1 MPNVIPIHTARSKS
15 APIYTIP
22 EEAEML
28 AGDALS
34 SPFPF
39 TIFPD
44 TKARTKRGKRA
55 DLIAL
60 AKRVERTT
68 AAEKSALPLVSL
80 GRYGDLKSEHGSLR
94 HRKNLRE
101 VHGLEADY
109 DAGEMP
115 PAEAARRLAEAR
127 IAALIYTSPSHGLE
141 GKGHRWRVVCPF
153 SGPLSPEERE
163 RHVARLNGVLGGI
176 LSRES
181 FTLSQSYFIGGT
193 GGREPE
199 TFLVDGEH
207 IDGRADL
214 DAGAV
219 HARNSEPG
227 ETVSPPGDWP
237 LETIRDALFAVPP
250 DADYETWWR
259 CLAAVHHE
267 TGGSKRGLAIA
278 EAWSACGEKWKAGEV
293 RAKWRSFGEREGPV
307 AAAGTLF
314 RHARE
319 NGWEGPT
326 EDFDDDF
333 DALPDDDDPD
343 AEIARIL
350 GLDDA
355 PEPKSTGGLVWRTP
369 DQCRVSAGTD
379 YAVKRFINKGQVGL
393 IYGSP
398 GHGKSMI
405 APAIGYAIA
414 QGRET
419 FGLKTKAGPVFY
431 LASEDPL
438 GLERRVRALEAEHGP
453 APDFQLVGN
462 VRGLFEK
469 GAPDLKELLR
479 EVRAQQ
485 PRLVIIDTLA
495 AAFPGL
501 EENAAESM
509 GRVVRIARKIAATG
523 TAVIMV
529 HHTPHAAKNPRGH
542 SVLNGDVDMSLL
554 LEMDEGSGVIRGEMK
569 KNRNGPLLNLAFTIG
584 VKELG
589 TDEDGDPI
597 TAGFCEELPEGGEKS
612 GPRMPPQ
619 QRKLMALFQTLAGG
633 GETVDREAM
642 REVAIADTSIFVSD
656 NPRNRGIGFNRALN
670 GLVESGRLFQTGDM
684 IRRAPSRVEVDV
696 DTDFDDL
703 ESGECEA

>member
-1 MPNVIPIHTARSKS
+1 MKPRAS
-15 APIYTIP
+15 IYTVP
-22 EEAEML
+22 EEAELL
-28 AGDALS
+28 AGPALS

-39 TIFPD
+39 TLFPD

-68 AAEKSALPLVSL
+68 AAEKSVLPLVSL
-80 GRYGDLKSEHGSLR
+80 GRYGDLKSERGSLR
-94 HRKNLRE
+94 HQRNLRE

-115 PAEAARRLAEAR
+115 PTEAARRLSEAHV
-127 IAALIYTSPSHGLE
+127 AALIYTSPSHGLP

-153 SGPLSPEERE
+153 SGRVPPEERE
-163 RHVARLNGVLGGI
+163 RHVARLNGILGGV

-181 FTLSQSYFIGGT
+181 FTLSQSFFIGGI
-193 GGREPE
+193 GGREPK
-199 TFLVDGEH
+199 TFLVDGVH

-219 HARNSEPG
+219 HARTSEPV
-227 ETVSPPGDWP
+227 EKVSPPGDWP

-267 TGGSKRGLAIA
+267 TGGSKRGFAIA
-278 EAWSACGEKWKAGEV
+278 EAWSACGDKWKTGDV
-293 RAKWRSFGEREGPV
+293 RAKWRSFGDRDGTL

-314 RHARE
+314 RHAHE

-326 EDFDDDF
+326 EDFGDDF
-333 DALPDDDDPD
+333 DTLPDDDDPD

-350 GLDDA
+350 GFDET
-355 PEPKSTGGLVWRTP
+355 PEQKSTGGLVWRTP

-414 QGRET
+414 QGRVT
-419 FGLKTKAGPVFY
+419 FGLRTKAGPMFY
-431 LASEDPL
+431 FASEDPL
-438 GLERRVRALEAEHGP
+438 GLERRVRALEAEHGA

-462 VRGLFEK
+462 VQGLFEK
-469 GAPDLKELLR
+469 GAADLKELLR
-479 EVRAQQ
+479 EVRKQQ

-542 SVLNGDVDMSLL
+542 SVLNGDVDMALL
-554 LEMDEGSGVIRGEMK
+554 LEMDEGAGVIRGEMK
-569 KNRNGPLLNLAFTIG
+569 KNRNGPLLNVAFTIG

-589 TDEDGDPI
+589 ADEDGDPI
-597 TAGFCEELPEGGEKS
+597 TAGFCEEMTESGERS
-612 GPRMPPQ
+612 GPRLPPQ
-619 QRKLMALFQTLAGG
+619 QRKLMKLFQSLAGRS
-633 GETVDREAM
+633 ETVEREALK
-642 REVAIADTSIFVSD
+642 EAAIADTSIFLSD
-656 NPRNRGIGFNRALN
+656 APRNRRTQFNRALN
-670 GLVESGRLFQTGDM
+670 GLLETGRLFQTGDA
-684 IRRAPSRVEVDV
+684 IGQAPARVEVDV
-696 DTDFDDL
+696 EYDFDDL
-703 ESGECEA
+703 DSGDADA

>member
-1 MPNVIPIHTARSKS
+1 MKPRAS
-15 APIYTIP
+15 IYLGP
-22 EEAEML
+22 EEAELL
-28 AGDALS
+28 AGPALS

-39 TIFPD
+39 TLFPD
-44 TKARTKRGKRA
+44 TKARTKQGKRA

-68 AAEKSALPLVSL
+68 ATEKSALPLVSL
-80 GRYGDLKSEHGSLR
+80 GLYGNLKSERGSLR

-115 PAEAARRLAEAR
+115 PAEAARRISEANV
-127 IAALIYTSPSHGLE
+127 AALIYTSPSHGLP

-153 SGPLSPEERE
+153 SGRVSPEERE
-163 RHVARLNGVLGGI
+163 RQVARLNGILGGA

-181 FTLSQSYFIGGT
+181 FTLSQSYFIGGIE
-193 GGREPE
+193 GREPE
-199 TFLVDGEH
+199 TILVDGEH

-219 HARNSEPG
+219 YTRASEPV
-227 ETVSPPGDWP
+227 ETVSPPGDWS
-237 LETIRDALFAVPP
+237 LETLRDALFAVPP
-250 DADYETWWR
+250 DAEYETWWR

-267 TGGSKRGLAIA
+267 TGGSKQGFAIA
-278 EAWSACGEKWKAGEV
+278 EAWSACGNKWKAGEV
-293 RAKWRSFGEREGPV
+293 RTKWRSFGDREGTL

-314 RHARE
+314 RSARE

-326 EDFDDDF
+326 ENFDDDF
-333 DALPDDDDPD
+333 DTLPDDDDPD
-343 AEIARIL
+343 AEAVRLL

-355 PEPKSTGGLVWRTP
+355 TEPKCTGGLVWRTP

-405 APAIGYAIA
+405 SPAIGYAIV

-438 GLERRVRALEAEHGP
+438 GLERRVRALESEHGS

-462 VRGLFEK
+462 VRGFFEK

-479 EVRAQQ
+479 EVRKQQ

-542 SVLNGDVDMSLL
+542 SVLNGDVDMALL
-554 LEMDEGSGVIRGEMK
+554 LEMDEGAGVIRGEMK
-569 KNRNGPLLNLAFTIG
+569 KNRNGPLLNFAFTIG

-589 TDEDGDPI
+589 ADEDGDPI
-597 TAGFCEELPEGGEKS
+597 TAGFCEEMTES
-612 GPRMPPQ
+612 GARSVPRLPPQ
-619 QRKLMALFQTLAGG
+619 QRKLLALFQSLAGRS
-633 GETVDREAM
+633 ETVERETLKEA
-642 REVAIADTSIFVSD
+642 AIADTSIFFS
-656 NPRNRGIGFNRALN
+656 NEPRNRRTQFNRALN
-670 GLVESGRLFQTGDM
+670 GLLETKCLFQAGNA
-684 IRRAPSRVEVDV
+684 IRHAPTRVEEDV
-696 DTDFDDL
+696 EYDFDDL
-703 ESGECEA
+703 DSGEADA